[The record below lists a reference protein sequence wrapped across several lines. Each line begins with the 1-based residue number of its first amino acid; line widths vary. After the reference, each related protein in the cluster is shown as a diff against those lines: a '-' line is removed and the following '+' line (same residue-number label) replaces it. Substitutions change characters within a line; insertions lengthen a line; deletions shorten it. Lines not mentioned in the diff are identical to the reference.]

1 MASLP
6 PPPSAPDTATRPVP
20 ADGFRSLMGAFPT
33 GVAVIT
39 TYGADDRPRGLTC
52 SSLSSVTTAPPTL
65 SVWLTTRGETLG
77 ALRAYGAFA
86 VNLLHD
92 RGERAGEVFAHR
104 VADRFAQVGWR
115 RSPDAG
121 LPWLADDAFA
131 VAECRVMKL
140 VEVSDHTL
148 VVGAV
153 TGVTQQAGTPLLYGA
168 RRFASWPG
176 GEVPAAPLA
185 VGTPVTSC

>member
-6 PPPSAPDTATRPVP
+6 PPSSAPDTATGPVP
-20 ADGFRSLMGAFPT
+20 ADDFRSLMGAFPT

-65 SVWLTTRGETLG
+65 SVWLTRGETLG

-104 VADRFAQVGWR
+104 VADRFAQVDWR

-121 LPWLADDAFA
+121 LPWLVDDAFA
-131 VAECRVMKL
+131 VAECRVTKL

-176 GEVPAAPLA
+176 GEVPASPLA
-185 VGTPVTSC
+185 LGTPVTSC

>member
-20 ADGFRSLMGAFPT
+20 ADAFRSLMGAFPT

-39 TYGADDRPRGLTC
+39 TYGTDDRPRGLTC
-52 SSLSSVTTAPPTL
+52 SSLASVTTAPPTL
-65 SVWLTTRGETLG
+65 SVWLTTRGETLQ

-86 VNLLHD
+86 VNLLHE
-92 RGERAGEVFAHR
+92 RGQRAAEVFAHP
-104 VADRFAQVGWR
+104 VADRFARVGWR
-115 RSPDAG
+115 RAPDAG

-131 VAECRVMKL
+131 VAECRVTQL

-148 VVGAV
+148 VLGAV
-153 TGVTQQAGTPLLYGA
+153 TGVTQEAGTPLLYGA

-176 GEVPAAPLA
+176 GGVPAPPLA
-185 VGTPVTSC
+185 LDTPLTSC

>member
-6 PPPSAPDTATRPVP
+6 PPSSAPDTATRPVP
-20 ADGFRSLMGAFPT
+20 ADDFRSLMGAFPT

-65 SVWLTTRGETLG
+65 SVWLTTRGETLT
-77 ALRAYGAFA
+77 ALREYGAFA
-86 VNLLHD
+86 VNLLHE

-131 VAECRVMKL
+131 VAECRVTKL

-153 TGVTQQAGTPLLYGA
+153 TGVTQLPGTPLLYGA

-176 GEVPAAPLA
+176 GEVPAGPLS
-185 VGTPVTSC
+185 VGSPVTSC

>member
-1 MASLP
+1 MATLP

-20 ADGFRSLMGAFPT
+20 ADDFRSLMGAFPT

-92 RGERAGEVFAHR
+92 RGSGPVRSSRTGSRTASPRSAG
-104 VADRFAQVGWR
+104 
-115 RSPDAG
+115 
-121 LPWLADDAFA
+121 
-131 VAECRVMKL
+131 
-140 VEVSDHTL
+140 
-148 VVGAV
+148 
-153 TGVTQQAGTPLLYGA
+153 GA
-168 RRFASWPG
+168 RRTPG
-176 GEVPAAPLA
+176 CRGWST
-185 VGTPVTSC
+185 TPSRSPSAG

>member
-20 ADGFRSLMGAFPT
+20 AEDFRSLMGAFPT

-52 SSLSSVTTAPPTL
+52 SSLSSVSTAPPTL
-65 SVWLTTRGETLG
+65 SVWLTTRGETLQ

-92 RGERAGEVFAHR
+92 RGERAGEVFAHQ
-104 VADRFAQVGWR
+104 VPDRFAQVGWR
-115 RSPDAG
+115 RSPGAG
-121 LPWLADDAFA
+121 LPWLVEDAFA
-131 VAECRVMKL
+131 VAECRVTQL

-153 TGVTQQAGTPLLYGA
+153 TGVTQHAGTPLLYGA

-176 GEVPAAPLA
+176 GEVPTGPLA
-185 VGTPVTSC
+185 LGSPVTSC

>member
-20 ADGFRSLMGAFPT
+20 ADDFRSLMGAFPT

-39 TYGADDRPRGLTC
+39 TYGTDDRPRGLTC

-77 ALRAYGAFA
+77 ALREYGAFA

-92 RGERAGEVFAHR
+92 RGQRAGEVFAHP
-104 VADRFAQVGWR
+104 VADRFSQVGWR
-115 RSPDAG
+115 RSPEAG

-131 VAECRVMKL
+131 VAECRVTKL

-153 TGVTQQAGTPLLYGA
+153 TGVTQDPGTPLLYGA

-176 GEVPAAPLA
+176 GEAPAAPLA
-185 VGTPVTSC
+185 LDTPLTSC

>member
-6 PPPSAPDTATRPVP
+6 PPSSAPDTATRPVP
-20 ADGFRSLMGAFPT
+20 ADDFRSLMGAFPT

-39 TYGADDRPRGLTC
+39 TYGTDDRPRGLTC

-77 ALRAYGAFA
+77 ALREYGAFA

-92 RGERAGEVFAHR
+92 RGQRAGEVFAHP
-104 VADRFAQVGWR
+104 VADRFSQVGWR
-115 RSPDAG
+115 RSPEAG

-131 VAECRVMKL
+131 VAECRVTKL

-153 TGVTQQAGTPLLYGA
+153 TGVTQDAGTPLLYGV

-176 GEVPAAPLA
+176 GEAPAAPLA
-185 VGTPVTSC
+185 LDTPLTSC